1 MGIQNFSK
9 NVLFVDL
16 PSNVLQIENELK
28 NLNETVS
35 TRSDCDVVIDFFRVE
50 IITSSSISNL
60 MILRKLLQ
68 EHGRQLILCNVAVM
82 TKYIFTVSGLDKIFD
97 FVDDRLTAIA
107 ATEDAEQSKGKYRQ
121 SKCWAAGHRQRNL
134 SAIALAKAD

>member
-16 PSNVLQIENELK
+16 PSKALQIENELK

-60 MILRKLLQ
+60 MILRKLMQ
-68 EHGRQLILCNVAVM
+68 EHKRQLILCNVAVM
-82 TKYIFTVSGLDKIFD
+82 TKYIFTVAGLDKIFD
-97 FVDDRLTAIA
+97 FVDDRFTAIA
-107 ATEDAEQSKGKYRQ
+107 AMQSAEQSKGK
-121 SKCWAAGHRQRNL
+121 
-134 SAIALAKAD
+134 

>member
-1 MGIQNFSK
+1 MGTQNFSED
-9 NVLFVDL
+9 VLFVDL
-16 PSNVLQIENELK
+16 PRNTLQIENELK

-60 MILRKLLQ
+60 LILRKLLQ

-82 TKYIFTVSGLDKIFD
+82 TKYIFTVSGLDKAFD
-97 FVDDRLTAIA
+97 FVDDRSA
-107 ATEDAEQSKGKYRQ
+107 A
-121 SKCWAAGHRQRNL
+121 L
-134 SAIALAKAD
+134 SAVQRAD

>member
-1 MGIQNFSK
+1 MGIQNFSED
-9 NVLFVDL
+9 VLFVDL
-16 PSNVLQIENELK
+16 PSKEPQIGNELK
-28 NLNETVS
+28 NLNETVN

-68 EHGRQLILCNVAVM
+68 DRGRQLILCNVAIT
-82 TKYIFTVSGLDKIFD
+82 TKYIFTVTGLDKIFD

-107 ATEDAEQSKGKYRQ
+107 ATESAEQPKGK
-121 SKCWAAGHRQRNL
+121 
-134 SAIALAKAD
+134 

>member
-60 MILRKLLQ
+60 MILRKLMQ
-68 EHGRQLILCNVAVM
+68 EHERQLILCNVAVM
-82 TKYIFTVSGLDKIFD
+82 TKYIFTVAGLDKVFD
-97 FVDDRLTAIA
+97 FVDDRLAASTAMQG
-107 ATEDAEQSKGKYRQ
+107 AEQSKGK
-121 SKCWAAGHRQRNL
+121 
-134 SAIALAKAD
+134 

>member
-1 MGIQNFSK
+1 VQNHIGLNGITKMGIQNFSED
-9 NVLFVDL
+9 VLFVDL
-16 PSNVLQIENELK
+16 PSKEPQIGNELK
-28 NLNETVS
+28 NLNETVN

-68 EHGRQLILCNVAVM
+68 DRGRQLILCNVAIT
-82 TKYIFTVSGLDKIFD
+82 TKYIFTVTGLDKIFD

-107 ATEDAEQSKGKYRQ
+107 ATESAEQPKGK
-121 SKCWAAGHRQRNL
+121 
-134 SAIALAKAD
+134 

>member
-1 MGIQNFSK
+1 MGIQNFSE

-16 PSNVLQIENELK
+16 PSNASQIENELK

-60 MILRKLLQ
+60 MILRKLMQ
-68 EHGRQLILCNVAVM
+68 EHERQLILCNVAVM
-82 TKYIFTVSGLDKIFD
+82 TKYIFTVAGLDKVFD
-97 FVDDRLTAIA
+97 FVDDRLAASAAI
-107 ATEDAEQSKGKYRQ
+107 QGV
-121 SKCWAAGHRQRNL
+121 N
-134 SAIALAKAD
+134 